1 VSFLIAFFLTFI
13 LAGLGTSTLF
23 GILRLLG
30 LYTTVDECRA
40 KVYVLFGKVI
50 GVIDEP
56 GLRFPIV
63 DMGPQAALVSFFGKV
78 HELDLRLD
86 QKYLRS
92 LPVNTEEGTPMG
104 IGVWYEMRVSNPV
117 AFLFENMDPAG
128 SLQANVANATV
139 RCLSNMPLDQMLTSR
154 HGMSRLVRAEVSP
167 RSESWGYRLGS
178 IYIRKVH
185 FRDLHMIQQIEH
197 KVVNRLRQVTSAIRQ
212 AGANQV
218 DVIGSAAEKE
228 AAVEFSRAEA
238 VRPRLVGQ
246 ALAEISK
253 DRDVLAALM
262 EILETQRLVEGKAD
276 ITLVPG
282 GGASLLPQLLAARPV
297 EPSSAGGGK
306 KPA

>member
-1 VSFLIAFFLTFI
+1 VSFLIAFVLTFLFAAI
-13 LAGLGTSTLF
+13 GTRTVF

-63 DMGPQAALVSFFGKV
+63 EMGPQAALVSFFGRV

-92 LPVNTEEGTPMG
+92 NFINTEEGTPMG

-139 RCLSNMPLDQMLTSR
+139 RCLSNMPLHDMLVSR

-178 IYIRKVH
+178 VYIRKVH
-185 FRDLHMIQQIEH
+185 FRDVHMIQQIEQ

-218 DVIGSAAEKE
+218 DLIRSAAEKE

-246 ALAEISK
+246 ALASISR
-253 DRDVLAALM
+253 DREVLKALM
-262 EILETQRLVEGKAD
+262 DILETQRLVDGKAEL
-276 ITLVPG
+276 TLVPDG
-282 GGASLLPQLLAARPV
+282 GSGVLAQLLASQG
-297 EPSSAGGGK
+297 PSPAAGSR
-306 KPA
+306 

>member
-1 VSFLIAFFLTFI
+1 VSFLIGFVVTFL
-13 LAGLGTSTLF
+13 LAAIGTRTVF

-50 GVIDEP
+50 GVIDQP
-56 GLRFPIV
+56 GIRFPIV
-63 DMGPQAALVSFFGKV
+63 EMGPQAALVSFFGKV

-92 LPVNTEEGTPMG
+92 NPTNTEEGTPMG

-139 RCLSNMPLDQMLTSR
+139 RCLSNMPLHDMLVSR

-178 IYIRKVH
+178 VYIRKVH
-185 FRDLHMIQQIEH
+185 FRDLHMIQQIEQ

-212 AGANQV
+212 AGTNQV
-218 DVIGSAAEKE
+218 DLIHSAAEKE

-246 ALAEISK
+246 ALASISK
-253 DRDVLAALM
+253 DREVLSALM
-262 EILETQRLVEGKAD
+262 DILETQRLVDGKAD
-276 ITLVPG
+276 LTLVPDG
-282 GGASLLPQLLAARPV
+282 RSGVLAQLLASQG
-297 EPSSAGGGK
+297 PSPAAGTR
-306 KPA
+306 